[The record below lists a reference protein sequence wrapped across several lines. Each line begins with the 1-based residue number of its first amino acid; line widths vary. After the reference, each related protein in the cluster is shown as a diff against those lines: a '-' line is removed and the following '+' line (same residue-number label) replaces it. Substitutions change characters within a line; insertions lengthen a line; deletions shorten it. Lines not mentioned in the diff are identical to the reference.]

1 MLAAARLRRA
11 SRSAHEACARARY
24 SAAAFVFLLG
34 AGVDGA
40 AAVVVLS
47 DFVAAGVVVVVLS
60 LLLLVLP
67 DAPLSLDTFDFG
79 AEL

>member
-1 MLAAARLRRA
+1 MRA
-11 SRSAHEACARARY
+11 SCNRRELRY

-47 DFVAAGVVVVVLS
+47 DFVAAGVVVVLS
-60 LLLLVLP
+60 LLLLELPVLELP
-67 DAPLSLDTFDFG
+67 ELPLSLDTFDFG